1 MSTLSPVTE
10 SKEQVE
16 LFATLAQFIALAQ

>member
-16 LFATLAQFIALAQ
+16 LFAALAQFIALAQ